1 MPLCRLFLVLLLLTT
16 MSPLPAQ
23 GETRKKI
30 YNLCTI
36 PHPSDAAIPWDCRKI
51 GKGENAETLFGDLW
65 LDLLRFNRIDRRH
78 LVPGV
83 SIKVPRNPIAIAA
96 FSPLPASYP
105 EAAEDEKFILVDL
118 SEQFLAAYE
127 HGTRVLSYP
136 IASGDRKNRT
146 PVGDFRVSA
155 FNRRHESSL
164 YQIEKSSRPYPMHYA
179 LRFFINESDVA
190 FWLHGRDLP
199 GFPASHGCV
208 GLYDEEMQR
217 KYYGFSRGG
226 QLQDSRTLYEW
237 AIGSRKDSGGFN
249 LLKNGPRVRVI
260 GKSPLQDRASGQ

>member
-1 MPLCRLFLVLLLLTT
+1 MPLYRILLLLLLLTT
-16 MSPLPAQ
+16 TSPLMAR

-30 YNLCTI
+30 YNLCNIT
-36 PHPSDAAIPWDCRKI
+36 HPGDEAIPWDCRKI
-51 GKGENAETLFGDLW
+51 GKGETAEKLFGDRW

-78 LVPGV
+78 LLPGV
-83 SIKVPRNPIAIAA
+83 SIKLPRNPADIAD

-105 EAAEDEKFILVDL
+105 EAAAEEKFILVDL

-127 HGTRVLSYP
+127 HGKRVFSFP
-136 IASGDRKNRT
+136 IASGNRKNRT

-155 FNRRHESSL
+155 FSRRHESSL
-164 YQIEKSSRPYPMHYA
+164 YQVEKTSLPYPMHYG
-179 LRFFINESDVA
+179 LRFFVNEAGVA

-217 KYYGFSRGG
+217 KYYHFSRPAG
-226 QLQDSRTLYEW
+226 LQDSRTLYGW
-237 AIGSRKDSGGFN
+237 AIGARKDSGRFT
-249 LLKNGPRVRVI
+249 LLKNGPMVRII
-260 GKSPLQDRASGQ
+260 GKSPL